1 MDQPQAFGSLF
12 AQQWRLARIQLVNWG
27 TFCGYHDF
35 PLAENRDDGT
45 APVIMI
51 TGESGTGKST
61 LFDAKTAVL

>member
-1 MDQPQAFGSLF
+1 MEQPQAFGSLF

-51 TGESGTGKST
+51 TALYRKVYRQKIAALPG
-61 LFDAKTAVL
+61 